1 MRVRLSYSSE
11 LEDAP
16 GKMADLLGKE
26 LKTLED
32 STKLLHTALTLLQT
46 DPAYAGSSAKIIDDV
61 RKKLN
66 DFDFILS
73 DCFAVLTGYDNHI
86 NPSLDPAPEQEP
98 PPEERIVSPPEQ
110 RPSVKA
116 GPDNYKVE

>member
-46 DPAYAGSSAKIIDDV
+46 DAAYAGSSAKIIDDV

-73 DCFAVLTGYDNHI
+73 DCFAVLTGYDNHV
-86 NPSLDPAPEQEP
+86 NPSPEPAPEQEY
-98 PPEERIVSPPEQ
+98 PPEQNTVSPPEQ